1 MYSGDQN
8 FFHVCVKTGSIPL
21 VKWCVYSAFLAGIFG
36 LAAAAT
42 AQPRVVHFSSGTGFY
57 VSKNGDVITNRHVVR
72 NCESITTRSGEDV
85 RAAQL
90 IAYDEEKDLA
100 VLKVEGRPPAVAP
113 LRWNLASLRAG
124 QKVSVIGY
132 PGAAGARGELRYGT
146 SVILGLAGPLGE
158 PQWIQIKP
166 VLEQGNSG
174 GPLLDATGNVIGVVT
189 GKTQMFRT
197 RTNSGS
203 EPELVAASDVAV
215 TLPMLKGFL
224 DEAKVR
230 YFQSSSGLVAYGDGR
245 LKETAQEFVVQVRC
259 VTGTQ

>member
-1 MYSGDQN
+1 MKQA
-8 FFHVCVKTGSIPL
+8 FFYGVCAA
-21 VKWCVYSAFLAGIFG
+21 AFGV
-36 LAAAAT
+36 AAAA
-42 AQPRVVHFSSGTGFY
+42 AQAQQVIRFSSGTGFY
-57 VSKNGDVITNRHVVR
+57 VSKNGDVITNQHVVR
-72 NCESITTRSGEDV
+72 NCESITTRRGKDE

-100 VLKVEGRPPAVAP
+100 ILRVEGMPPAVAP
-113 LRWNLASLRAG
+113 LRWNLSSLRVG

-132 PGAAGARGELRYGT
+132 PGEAGARGELRYGT
-146 SVILGLAGPLGE
+146 STILGLNGPLGE

-197 RTNSGS
+197 RTDSDS
-203 EPELVAASDVAV
+203 EPELVGQSDVAV

-224 DEAKVR
+224 DQAKVR

-259 VTGTQ
+259 VTGTE

>member
-1 MYSGDQN
+1 MKS
-8 FFHVCVKTGSIPL
+8 GSIIY
-21 VKWCVYSAFLAGIFG
+21 VKWWIGSAFLAGIFG
-36 LAAAAT
+36 LAAAAN
-42 AQPRVVHFSSGTGFY
+42 AEPRQVHFSSGTGFY
-57 VSKNGDVITNRHVVR
+57 VSKNGDIITNRHVVR
-72 NCESITTRSGEDV
+72 NCESITTRSGQDV
-85 RAAQL
+85 RAARL
-90 IAYDEEKDLA
+90 VAYDEEKDLA
-100 VLKVEGRPPAVAP
+100 VLRVEGRPPAVAP

-132 PGAAGARGELRYGT
+132 PGEAGARGELRYGT

-189 GKTQMFRT
+189 GKMQLFRT
-197 RTNSGS
+197 RTDSDS

-215 TLPMLKGFL
+215 TLPMLRGFL
-224 DEAKVR
+224 DQAKVR

-245 LKETAQEFVVQVRC
+245 LRETAQEFVVQVRC
-259 VTGTQ
+259 VTGTR